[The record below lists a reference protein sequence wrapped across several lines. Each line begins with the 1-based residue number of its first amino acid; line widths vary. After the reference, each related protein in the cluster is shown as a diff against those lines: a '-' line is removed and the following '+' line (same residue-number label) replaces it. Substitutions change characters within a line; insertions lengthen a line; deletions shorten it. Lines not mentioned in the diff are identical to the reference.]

1 MNEEK
6 EVEYFDIH
14 AHMNFAVFDTDRE
27 EVIRRAGE
35 ASVGI
40 INVGTQIETSQK
52 ALELAEKYE
61 NMYAIVGLHPIH
73 TCNAEHDENEI
84 GSETKPFV
92 SKDNDFD
99 EVAYEEMCKHPKVV
113 AIGECG
119 LDFYRLDE
127 HSIERQ
133 KKIFIQ
139 HLELAQKVGKPV
151 MLHIRSNKDRSA
163 YAEALEI
170 LKKYP
175 EVKGD
180 VHFFA
185 GSLDDAQQFIE
196 LGYTLS
202 FTGAITYPKTDNYRE
217 VIEWAPLDMIMA
229 ETDCPYV
236 APVPNRGTRNEP
248 VYVIEVY
255 KKIAEIKGFPVDLVA
270 AQLRENVR
278 RVFRI

>member
-1 MNEEK
+1 MK
-6 EVEYFDIH
+6 EPIYFDIH
-14 AHMNFAVFDTDRE
+14 AHLNFSAFDEDRA
-27 EVIRRAGE
+27 EVIKRCEEAGV
-35 ASVGI
+35 AI
-40 INVGTQIETSQK
+40 INVGTQLETSKK
-52 ALELAEKYE
+52 AIELAEQHE

-73 TCNAEHDENEI
+73 TCESHHDEKEI
-84 GSETKPFV
+84 GAETKPFN

-99 EVAYEEMCKHPKVV
+99 TDAFEEMCRHPKVV

-127 HSIERQ
+127 ASIERQ

-139 HLELAQKVGKPV
+139 HLELAKKVNKPV

-170 LKKYP
+170 LRQYP

-185 GSLDDAQQFIE
+185 GTLEDAKQFADLD
-196 LGYTLS
+196 YTIS

-217 VIEWAPLDMIMA
+217 VIEWMPLGMIMA

-236 APVPNRGTRNEP
+236 APVPNRGKRNEP
-248 VYVIEVY
+248 SFVVEVY
-255 KKIAEIKGFPVDLVA
+255 KKIAEIKEVPLESVA
-270 AQLRENVR
+270 KQLRENVK
-278 RVFRI
+278 RVFGI